1 MDEQMQTKKGMS
13 GVTITLL
20 ILLTAVVFGGGA
32 YAYVNNK
39 ATKEK
44 NDLNAQIT
52 DLQKQVATSGA
63 TATTTTPNSS
73 TSAIDETASWKT
85 YTNDKYGFSFKY
97 PNTYTATD
105 ELEKNTISVPE
116 RKLSIKSNTSTMDL
130 YVNPDGFGP
139 FFPDVQYAMDYTG
152 GKIKSTKTISS
163 DENSKDSRTLA
174 VGNLTVGSN
183 EYLYFFYMEDSD
195 TQPLTEFDKIL
206 TTFKFTQ

>member
-1 MDEQMQTKKGMS
+1 MDEQIAKKGMS

-32 YAYVNNK
+32 YVYVNNK

-52 DLQKQVATSGA
+52 DLQSKVTSLQTTA
-63 TATTTTPNSS
+63 SATTS
-73 TSAIDETASWKT
+73 TSATAADETASWKT

-105 ELEKNTISVPE
+105 ELEKNTTSVPE